1 MRNTSLGIVIQ
12 FLIQFLYGFD
22 PISFFSKEKLD
33 DLRMETISLPPY
45 KNQDTVRP
53 GISFLRIFNLRG
65 KYCTQCYVF
74 VFLLRRTALSKTVHF
89 RSYTVTFFNS
99 LIYTICC

>member
-12 FLIQFLYGFD
+12 FLFQFLYGFD
-22 PISFFSKEKLD
+22 PIIIFSK

-53 GISFLRIFNLRG
+53 GISYLRIFNLR
-65 KYCTQCYVF
+65 
-74 VFLLRRTALSKTVHF
+74 
-89 RSYTVTFFNS
+89 
-99 LIYTICC
+99 